1 MRVALI
7 GGGPR
12 ALWACEQMSH
22 WASTLGARIDVAVFE
37 PGRPGAGH
45 TYRSE
50 QPDYWRLNVNSAIVR
65 TGLDSFDDWRSIHHG
80 SDTADPFPPRRTVGA
95 FLSASWEHLMR
106 TLPDTMTVTHFPSR
120 VDHIRTSDVGAWE
133 IEGLPYDEVLIA
145 TGHARTWP
153 GALRHTYRA
162 PRLPIIDPLSPPELA
177 TVPQGSTVAVRGAAL
192 TFIDAVIALSLGRGG
207 SFSRVAEPAGPG
219 RLTYCASGREPARIL
234 PVSRSGRFISVK
246 PEPQGPFSTGHSSD
260 ALDLFRREIRRAHSV
275 EAIKSTLAESGQA
288 LLEFHGVDAPLGHI
302 ESVVSGHRT
311 IDDAVEELRRSWE
324 VATGQRAPDAAWA
337 IGEAWRSLYP
347 DIVAR
352 TAYGGSES
360 LPGFAALARR
370 MEGIAFGAIP
380 ESAEKLLA
388 LIDCGLVDA
397 SKLGEPQ
404 IIDAAL
410 GGAGPK
416 AEGRGDIDVVV
427 DAVLAP
433 PGPAPGSIVSTLLRE
448 HGPASRVDES
458 TLKVDSLARLTKV
471 PHLSVIGRDIEP
483 TVIGHD
489 TLSRKLHKDV
499 DNWAHEIAKKSV
511 EESLDR
517 RAHGDPKLTARL
529 EPWMVNLLADQNKCR
544 AIVDEFGSPANV
556 HVPGVLPRNA
566 DELIAAGDA
575 LGVDVRVFFAR
586 KANKSLA
593 FVDAAREAGH
603 GIDVASHRELAQTLG
618 RSVTGERIILSAAIK
633 PEPLLALAI
642 DHGVTISLDSER
654 ELERVAA
661 IAIKHDRT
669 ANVAPRLAPDPWR
682 LPPTRFGQRLHEW
695 QTTLSGVIDE
705 RIRIVGIH
713 AHLHGY
719 AVHDRAIALEEA
731 LSLVDF
737 LNARDHHL
745 EFIDLGGGVPMSYLD
760 DKVEWDEFLA
770 ANDRAIRGEG
780 APFTWNDVPLTNF
793 YPFHQQ
799 PTRGSWLSELLQTAI
814 TVDGS
819 SGNAASHLN
828 TRELRLHLE
837 PGRALLDG
845 CGLILTTVAFVKK
858 RSDGVSLVGLEMNRT
873 QCRTT
878 SDDILVDPILVPGPE
893 ATRPPASEAFLVG
906 AYCIEDEII
915 VKRKI
920 HFPDGVAEG
929 DIVAFPN
936 TAGYFMHIVES
947 ASHQIPLAR
956 NVVLNSTM
964 AAVGDGIDTWTDSPK
979 RPGSDGGPR

>member
-1 MRVALI
+1 MRVAII

-12 ALWACEQMSH
+12 ALWACEQLSH

-45 TYRSE
+45 IYRSE
-50 QPDYWRLNVNSAIVR
+50 QPDYWRLNVNSEIVR
-65 TGLDSFDDWRSIHHG
+65 TGLGAFDDWRSIHHG
-80 SDTADPFPPRRTVGA
+80 SDTADRFPPRRTVGA
-95 FLSASWEHLMR
+95 FLSASWEHLLR
-106 TLPDTMTVTHFPSR
+106 ALPDTMTVTHFPSR
-120 VDHIRTSDVGAWE
+120 VDDIRTSDVGAWE
-133 IEGLPYDEVLIA
+133 VEGRPYDEILIS

-162 PRLPIIDPLSPPELA
+162 PRLPIIDPLSPEELSSVPE
-177 TVPQGSTVAVRGAAL
+177 GSTVAVRGAAL
-192 TFIDAVIALSLGRGG
+192 TFVDAVLALTLGRGG
-207 SFSRVAEPAGPG
+207 SFSRAADLAGPG
-219 RLTYCASGREPARIL
+219 GLTYRASGHEPAQIL

-246 PEPQGPFSTGHSSD
+246 PEPEGPLSGGNRSD
-260 ALDLFRREIRRAHSV
+260 ALDLFRREIRRARSV
-275 EAIKSTLAESGQA
+275 EAMESTLAESSQA
-288 LLEFHGVDAPLGHI
+288 LLEFHGVDTPLAHI
-302 ESVVSGHRT
+302 DNVVAGKRT
-311 IDDAVEELRRSWE
+311 IDDPVEELRRSWE
-324 VATGQRAPDAAWA
+324 VSTGQRAPDAAWA
-337 IGEAWRSLYP
+337 VGEAWRSLYP

-397 SKLGEPQ
+397 TKLGQPQ

-410 GGAGPK
+410 GGAEPK
-416 AEGRGDIDVVV
+416 EEGHADIEVVV

-433 PGPAPGSIVSTLLRE
+433 PGPAPGSIVSTLLRK

-458 TLKVDSLARLTKV
+458 TLKVDSLARV
-471 PHLSVIGRDIEP
+471 PDIPHLSVIGRDIEP

-517 RAHGDPKLTARL
+517 RAHGDPKLTGRL
-529 EPWMVNLLADQNKCR
+529 ESWMVDLLADPIKCR

-603 GIDVASHRELAQTLG
+603 GVDVASHRELAQTLE
-618 RSVTGERIILSAAIK
+618 RSVPGERIILSAAIK

-661 IAIKHDRT
+661 IAKKRDRI

-695 QTTLSGVIDE
+695 QTSLSGVIYDN
-705 RIRIVGIH
+705 IRVVGIH

-719 AVHDRAIALEEA
+719 AVGDRAIALEEA
-731 LSLVDF
+731 LALVDF

-760 DKVEWDEFLA
+760 DRSEWDKFMA
-770 ANDRAIRGEG
+770 ANNRAIRGEG
-780 APFTWNDVPLTNF
+780 EPFTWNDAPLTNF
-793 YPFHQQ
+793 YPFHQE
-799 PTRGSWLSELLQTAI
+799 PTRGSWLAELLRTTI

-819 SGNAASHLN
+819 SGSAASHLN

-845 CGLILTTVAFVKK
+845 CGLILATVAFVKK
-858 RSDGVSLVGLEMNRT
+858 RSDGVSIVGVEMNRT

-878 SDDILVDPILVPGPE
+878 SDDILVDPILVPGPGVK
-893 ATRPPASEAFLVG
+893 RPPASEAFLVG

-920 HFPDGVAEG
+920 HFPNGVAEG

-956 NVVLNSTM
+956 NVVLTSTM
-964 AAVGDGIDTWTDSPK
+964 TAVGDDIDTWTDRSS
-979 RPGSDGGPR
+979 RPGSDGGLR